1 MSDATDKE
9 LISKTQTVYTA
20 QYKKK
25 KQNKNTIKKWAEDPN
40 RHFFKEDV
48 QMLNST

>member
-9 LISKTQTVYTA
+9 LISKTQTVHTA
-20 QYKKK
+20 QYKKQK
-25 KQNKNTIKKWAEDPN
+25 NKYTIKKWAEDPN